1 LWRAVK
7 IFVASD
13 HAGFHLKQKV
23 VAHLRAHKHE
33 VEDLGPQSVERI
45 DYPDFAAPVSRAV
58 RDTAGAVGVLVCG
71 SGVGMCISANKVH
84 GIRAVDAFSMEST
97 RLSRSHNDAN
107 VLCLGERLIPPD
119 TALAMV
125 DAFLQTPFDGGRH
138 QTRVDKIHELETAEA
153 ATSTLHK
160 SARKTP

>member
-1 LWRAVK
+1 MK

-23 VAHLRAHKHE
+23 VAHLRARKLE
-33 VEDLGPQSVERI
+33 VEDIGPQSDERI
-45 DYPDFAAPVSRAV
+45 DYPDFAAPVSRSV
-58 RDTAGAVGVLVCG
+58 RDTPGAVGVLVCG
-71 SGVGMCISANKVH
+71 SGLGMCISANKVH
-84 GIRAVDAFSMEST
+84 GIRAVDAFSLEST

-107 VLCLGERLIPPD
+107 VLCLGERLTPPD

-125 DAFLQTPFDGGRH
+125 DAFLQTPFEGGRH
-138 QTRVDKIHELETAEA
+138 QTRIDKIHALEAEEA
-153 ATSTLHK
+153 ANSTVEK